1 MCDMVQKQDEFYTVG
16 NLKRHDYDTYEKPM
30 K

>member
-16 NLKRHDYDTYEKPM
+16 NLKRHDYDVFNRYV
-30 K
+30 